1 MCFYLDI
8 NVTFILYISWIK
20 DYRRISNISRTYV
33 AIKL

>member
-8 NVTFILYISWIK
+8 NVTFILYIYWIK
-20 DYRRISNISRTYV
+20 DYRQISNIRRTYV